1 MAKQQSKK
9 TSSAQKPARNPDAD
23 IFIVLAYDVLRGDG
37 NGGKYPTLH
46 AVWSGFNTAFRAV
59 FSKTDPVAYM
69 KMLAEDGLLEIKPHR
84 GGVTIAPMAGL
95 LRKLS
100 DEEHALSTR
109 LRSYLTDFHVGHL
122 AAKAARAE
130 AKKKL
135 HPEPETQRVTKPK
148 LSAAEKQAEK
158 LWDSG
163 ETSEALAKLNY

>member
-1 MAKQQSKK
+1 MASKK
-9 TSSAQKPARNPDAD
+9 TTTAPKPARNPDAD
-23 IFIVLAYDVLRGDG
+23 IFVALAYDILRGDG

-59 FSKTDPVAYM
+59 FKIDPVAYM
-69 KMLAEDGLLEIKPHR
+69 KMLAEEGLLEIKPHR
-84 GGVTIAPMAGL
+84 GGVTITPMAGL

-122 AAKAARAE
+122 AAKAARTE

-135 HPEPETQRVTKPK
+135 APEPETPKVTKPK
-148 LSAAEKQAEK
+148 QSAAERKAEK